1 MYYCKQA
8 VQCVA
13 NSDIKGMPDFIN
25 PMNFISKM
33 VFIFYKT
40 QFENDGLG
48 CLTFWLL
55 STFMNICLCGRV
67 FMTSWINPESGMDGL
82 CSKCMF
88 NFVRSCHTV
97 FRTGWLFSVPA
108 ITFSPPT
115 SSLRVLVTAYL
126 LQHLV
131 LSVFLILATSA
142 YIWW

>member
-8 VQCVA
+8 VQCIA

-67 FMTSWINPESGMDGL
+67 FIFLGIYLGEEPWGHILTRR
-82 CSKCMF
+82 K
-88 NFVRSCHTV
+88 NF
-97 FRTGWLFSVPA
+97 G
-108 ITFSPPT
+108 
-115 SSLRVLVTAYL
+115 
-126 LQHLV
+126 
-131 LSVFLILATSA
+131 
-142 YIWW
+142 